1 MLIVPV
7 ALKNKSTSL
16 GPREE
21 LCRHNEEI
29 KFLFFFWEKHI
40 FPKLIYNLQASGV
53 GDVEQQGRM
62 LVERGD
68 PMIQDEGRLEKE
80 PFGVLD
86 KAGPEEEAPTRAS

>member
-1 MLIVPV
+1 MSSS
-7 ALKNKSTSL
+7 K
-16 GPREE
+16 G
-21 LCRHNEEI
+21 
-29 KFLFFFWEKHI
+29 
-40 FPKLIYNLQASGV
+40 G
-53 GDVEQQGRM
+53 M

>member
-29 KFLFFFWEKHI
+29 KFIFFFWEKHI
-40 FPKLIYNLQASGV
+40 FPKLIYNLQASEV
-53 GDVEQQGRM
+53 GDVEQQGRD
-62 LVERGD
+62 VGRERRPND
-68 PMIQDEGRLEKE
+68 PR
-80 PFGVLD
+80 
-86 KAGPEEEAPTRAS
+86 